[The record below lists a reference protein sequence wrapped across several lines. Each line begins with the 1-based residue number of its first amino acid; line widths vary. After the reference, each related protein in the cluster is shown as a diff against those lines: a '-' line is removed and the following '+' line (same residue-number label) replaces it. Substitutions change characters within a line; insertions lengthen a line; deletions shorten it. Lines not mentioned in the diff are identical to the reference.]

1 VAATHLKG
9 LKGQLNGREVIRLSL
24 SSRAA
29 AIHRNSLA
37 ASRLNSLAASRLNSL
52 AAIHPNSQAAFHHSN
67 PVIRSRVDIRR
78 SRRPDIRLSSS
89 QGPLA
94 LKDLGVSLQVVP
106 RHSAKR
112 ALS

>member
-9 LKGQLNGREVIRLSL
+9 LKGQLKGREGIRLSL

-29 AIHRNSLA
+29 AIHRNSQV
-37 ASRLNSLAASRLNSL
+37 ASHLSSR
-52 AAIHPNSQAAFHHSN
+52 AAIHPNSRAAIHHSN

-89 QGPLA
+89 QGSLA

-106 RHSAKR
+106 RHRAKR
-112 ALS
+112 ARS

>member
-9 LKGQLNGREVIRLSL
+9 LKGQLKAREGIRLSL

-29 AIHRNSLA
+29 IHRNSQV
-37 ASRLNSLAASRLNSL
+37 ASRLSSR

-89 QGPLA
+89 QGSLA

-106 RHSAKR
+106 RHRAKR
-112 ALS
+112 ARS

>member
-9 LKGQLNGREVIRLSL
+9 LKGQLKAREGIRLSL

-29 AIHRNSLA
+29 IHRNSQA
-37 ASRLNSLAASRLNSL
+37 ASRLSSR

-78 SRRPDIRLSSS
+78 SRRPDIRLSS

-94 LKDLGVSLQVVP
+94 LKGLGVSLQVVP
-106 RHSAKR
+106 RHRAKR
-112 ALS
+112 ARS